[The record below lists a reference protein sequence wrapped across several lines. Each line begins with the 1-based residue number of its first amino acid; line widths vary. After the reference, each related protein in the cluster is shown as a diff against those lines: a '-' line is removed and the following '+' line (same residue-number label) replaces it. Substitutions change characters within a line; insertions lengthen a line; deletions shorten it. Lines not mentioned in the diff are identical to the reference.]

1 MTAPAPEIR
10 ADRSSLRR
18 VVDALADRVRIDRGD
33 QVYAFCP
40 VPEHE
45 DRRQPSL
52 SVTWKDSPRGGK
64 TLLKCHRGCD
74 PRDVTAALNLAVSEL
89 FDTPPARPDGKATAR
104 LSSRPRRPLPPKAPD
119 QAHATGSAGSSSS
132 PVQQRGELVATH
144 TYTDAEG
151 VRVFDVLRFA
161 GGVQKFGCRS
171 YDRSGR
177 RVVRKAAPA
186 PERRVL
192 YNLPA
197 VLRAVAAGELVYVVE
212 GEKDADAMTAAGVTA
227 TTNPFGS
234 ADSPDPK
241 AAAGK
246 WLPQFTEALRGAHVV
261 IVTDKDTPDNG
272 ARARGLG
279 AGYRHGL
286 YVAGQLVNVAAS
298 VELAQARAGKDAH
311 DHLSAGLPV
320 DDLEPL
326 ALGDVRRLVDELTEL
341 AHGITPSS
349 ASATSSTAPA
359 GVPASPAGEPGEAR
373 VYPFPATELPTDDDD
388 DAGRGGGGN
397 GGGGIGGGDGEDH
410 APVRVI
416 VRDEFELTPKGV
428 FKVKRQTDQATGQ
441 QTIIMTPVLSGPV
454 RVTGRYAEDLG
465 DDAPREMTHVDLLG
479 ERGDETHVLE
489 GVELKRW
496 ESCSWVNDF
505 PWSLEANDH
514 AGGRAVLKKA
524 LWRVS
529 GDVPLTPMYGALGW
543 QQIDGRWRYVHAGGV
558 LDGSGVVDGLRVN
571 PPDLLTRF
579 ALPAPPRDASELQQA
594 VLASVALLDVAPA
607 RITAPLLGA
616 AYRAVLG
623 FSRVTVMPV
632 GTKSTHK
639 TGLSAATVQHY
650 VPTARHD
657 NMPGAGAGED
667 AGTGAG
673 LEELRYR
680 AGDMLLPLDDLAPDR
695 GTDRASSRLAA
706 IARSQYNRDG
716 KVRMRRDG
724 GLRPTHP
731 PRSLP
736 LVTGEESTTVE
747 SAESRL
753 VLLRIHRGDVN
764 VSELAQLDRDRG
776 PELRASL
783 TAAMVQHYADRMPL
797 DEWMTD
803 TREQLTEALLDPE
816 LAAGDSGLDQ
826 RFASSVADLAVG
838 WRAMLDMAVE
848 LGALSADVAA
858 GLWSTAWEGL
868 AECKRRLLDGSARR
882 TAADRV
888 RELLAALL
896 VRQAVSLESRE
907 GGSPAMHQLN
917 RYGWDVDN
925 RDGSPRMLGERIGW
939 TDGIKVW
946 LHPGA
951 VLPQLD
957 RQARAESD
965 PLTYT
970 IRGLGEALADA
981 GVIATEQERQIRRHQ
996 VQRRV
1001 GGGKPRVWEFD
1012 HAWLFPDTGDQLD
1025 SSGDDNPPDI
1035 DPTGGGSSSEDDQ
1048 PGPPAGP
1055 AAPAGVPAA
1064 PLRPV
1069 PDPLPIPAP
1078 TAPAATVTAEYPT
1091 ADLEPAPS
1099 GPERPVEATN
1109 PPDAA
1114 SDSGP
1119 GAAGRSQRRSAP
1131 GTANSPVT
1139 VSGASTTPA
1148 GVHRTYLSE
1157 WLADQHPEATRDDL
1171 DRAELLW
1178 HQLVRGIE
1186 FRGPFETAKRILNG
1200 GLRHQSIPDL
1210 PPLDRAHLAPIDP
1223 ASADVWGGR
1232 TWMVPGD
1239 PLPEGQW
1246 LASYDVN
1253 GMYLSAA
1260 GCELGT
1266 GDPVLTEGRKL
1277 PADWAKMP
1285 GWVRLTKPADKAPYG
1300 LADRLSAGMWVPT
1313 PLASYL
1319 ADLKALP
1326 PLDAG
1331 LLWPQHRRWLGPLVK
1346 LFREARDELVGDD
1359 LATRMTMR
1367 AIKATYTRL
1376 FGGALRSERWND
1388 TATLRPDWGELIRV
1402 TGQARMLRN
1411 LDKTTARV
1419 IGVHVDAAWLV
1430 LPDQTSAPSGLKISA
1445 QLGKFKPHGRTEI
1458 TPALIEAH
1466 RVGRWRPL
1474 YDAFER
1480 SEEAR

>member
-45 DRRQPSL
+45 DRKQPSL

-64 TLLKCHRGCD
+64 TLIRCHRGCD
-74 PRDVTAALNLAVSEL
+74 PRDVAAALDLSVSEL
-89 FDTPPARPDGKATAR
+89 FDTPPARPDGRSTTR
-104 LSSRPRRPLPPKAPD
+104 LVTSPRRSMQPKKPARDPEQETSPAD
-119 QAHATGSAGSSSS
+119 KSSAGR
-132 PVQQRGELVATH
+132 QRGELVATH

-186 PERRVL
+186 PDRRVL

-197 VLRAVAAGELVYVVE
+197 VRRAIAAGELVYVVE

-246 WLPQFTEALRGAHVV
+246 WLPHYTEALRGAHVV

-286 YVAGQLVNVAAS
+286 YVAGQLVDVAAS

-558 LDGSGVVDGLRVN
+558 LDGSGVVEGLRVN

-579 ALPAPPRDASELQQA
+579 ALPCPPRDASELQQA
-594 VLASVALLDVAPA
+594 VLASVALLDVAPT

-1012 HAWLFPDTGDQLD
+1012 HAWLFPDTGDQLGSSD
-1025 SSGDDNPPDI
+1025 DDPSDPSGTDSTGSGSSSGDDQSAI
-1035 DPTGGGSSSEDDQ
+1035 
-1048 PGPPAGP
+1048 P

-1064 PLRPV
+1064 PLRPA
-1069 PDPLPIPAP
+1069 PEPLPLPAP
-1078 TAPAATVTAEYPT
+1078 ASSPRTPESGPVAATETAT
-1091 ADLEPAPS
+1091 AGA
-1099 GPERPVEATN
+1099 ERPAE
-1109 PPDAA
+1109 PPNTLRAA

-1119 GAAGRSQRRSAP
+1119 EAARRSHRHTASSKAP
-1131 GTANSPVT
+1131 ATDA
-1139 VSGASTTPA
+1139 GAR
-1148 GVHRTYLSE
+1148 RTYLSE

-1210 PPLDRAHLAPIDP
+1210 PPLDRAHLAPITDT
-1223 ASADVWGGR
+1223 SADVWGGR

-1285 GWVRLTKPADKAPYG
+1285 GWVRLVKPADKAPYG

-1319 ADLKALP
+1319 ADRKALP
-1326 PLDAG
+1326 ALDAG

-1359 LATRMTMR
+1359 LATRMTLR

-1430 LPDQTSAPSGLKISA
+1430 LPDEAGTPSGLTISA

-1458 TPALIEAH
+1458 TPSLVEAH
-1466 RVGRWRPL
+1466 RVGRWKPF
-1474 YDAFER
+1474 YDAFEQ